1 MNSLSKLATTEGRN
15 PASEGLDQLS
25 TLEVLRVMNDEDHRV
40 PEAIAS
46 QLPDIAAV
54 VETAVKGL
62 SAGGRLIYAGAGTS
76 GRLGVLDAVE
86 CPPTFSTKPTMVVGL
101 IAGGQQAMFQAVEG
115 AEDDADR
122 GAQEMNM
129 LQPGPHDVVVGLA
142 ASGRTPWVVGA
153 VRAAKRAGAVTASV
167 CCNRHAVISDEVDL
181 PVEVDAGPEVL
192 TGSTRLKAG
201 TVQKLVLNM
210 VSTATMVGLGKTYG
224 NLMVDVC
231 PSNEKLR
238 QRAMSIVMAATG
250 CSRDDAITALHESGG
265 HAKTAIVMVLLGM
278 TAAQARARLVEAG
291 GAVRAAID
299 ENYLHL

>member
-1 MNSLSKLATTEGRN
+1 
-15 PASEGLDQLS
+15 
-25 TLEVLRVMNDEDHRV
+25 MNDEDHRV

-54 VETAVKGL
+54 VEAAVKGL

-201 TVQKLVLNM
+201 TVQKLVLNL
-210 VSTATMVGLGKTYG
+210 SL
-224 NLMVDVC
+224 
-231 PSNEKLR
+231 
-238 QRAMSIVMAATG
+238 IH
-250 CSRDDAITALHESGG
+250 I
-265 HAKTAIVMVLLGM
+265 
-278 TAAQARARLVEAG
+278 
-291 GAVRAAID
+291 
-299 ENYLHL
+299 

>member
-54 VETAVKGL
+54 VEAAVKGL

-129 LQPGPHDVVVGLA
+129 LQPGSHDVVVGLA

>member
-54 VETAVKGL
+54 VEAAVKGL

-299 ENYLHL
+299 EKYLHL